1 MKTSTS
7 VNRPV
12 FYSSVLVAIVISVI
26 AGIAPKTISAQLN
39 ATQTWLVGHFSWLYI
54 LAVAVFVLFCLFVMV
69 SRLGDI
75 KLGPDH
81 AEPEYTYGSWLAML
95 FSAGMGIGLMFWGVS
110 EPVMHYLSP
119 PTGEAGT
126 VSAAQQAVRI
136 TLFHWGLH
144 AWAIYAVLA
153 LALAYFSFRHKLPLL
168 PRSVLYPLIGDRI
181 YGPLGHL
188 TDTFAAVGTLFGV
201 ATGLGFGVE
210 QISAGLSYV
219 LDSPGTR
226 DQQLLLIAVVVGC
239 AMVSVGLGLDAGI
252 KRLSN
257 VNMVLS
263 LILMI
268 AVLLLGPTAFLLKT
282 FVQNTGNYVSE
293 LLYSTFNLYAYD
305 KKEAWL
311 GGWTVFYWG
320 FWIAWSPFVGT
331 FIARISRGRTIR
343 EFTVGV
349 LFVPTV
355 INILW
360 ITLFGNSA
368 LQIIGLE
375 LDHPLAEAINSDIAI
390 SLYALFDYLPMTGIL
405 SVIAIVLGCTFFVTS
420 ADSGALVVDTLTS
433 GGQVNTPLAQ
443 RLFWTGLIGVIAAS
457 QLYAGGLSALQT
469 LVIVSAFPLIFIL
482 LLACYT
488 LFKALRN
495 DSLLQHNVQQHTG
508 ALQFSESNLDWTSRL
523 DTLLDHPLHS
533 RAQEFIAQVAQPGLR
548 ALCEQL
554 EQRGLNAE
562 LQVEPERVRMVIYKE
577 GAENFAYGI
586 RLREYAVPHFSS
598 QYASGKYF
606 RAEVF
611 LHQGGQ
617 QYDVFGFT
625 QKQIIADAISQY
637 ERHLHFLHL
646 SKGENV
652 NTGAVEES

>member
-533 RAQEFIAQVAQPGLR
+533 RAQKFITQVAQPGLR